1 MAGVWPGG
9 TGAGSGTETS
19 CAGAAWVIECRWGK
33 YGITMG
39 KYGITMG
46 KYGITMGKFMG
57 KFMEQQWISWLI
69 FNYTSF
75 MMFSLFV
82 FSWMDHRHS

>member
-33 YGITMG
+33 YGITNDNNG
-39 KYGITMG
+39 KING
-46 KYGITMGKFMG
+46 KIHGTA
-57 KFMEQQWISWLI
+57 
-69 FNYTSF
+69 
-75 MMFSLFV
+75 
-82 FSWMDHRHS
+82 MDKLVDFQLY